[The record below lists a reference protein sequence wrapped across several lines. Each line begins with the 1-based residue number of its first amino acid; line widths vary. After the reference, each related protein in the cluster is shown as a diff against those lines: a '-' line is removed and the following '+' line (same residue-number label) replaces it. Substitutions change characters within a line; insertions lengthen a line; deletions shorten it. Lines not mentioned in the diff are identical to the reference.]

1 MTTAAH
7 THHHYSI
14 HERVTRALGADM
26 RLFYGFAIPMFAT
39 VGFIIALAI
48 SGQAWMVGAVVVFLL
63 ITVAVVVIG
72 LYGMLD
78 ESDEDEQAARR

>member
-1 MTTAAH
+1 MASAAH

-14 HERVTRALGADM
+14 HERITRAVGADV
-26 RLFYGFAIPMFAT
+26 RLFYGMAVPMFAT

-63 ITVAVVVIG
+63 ITLAVVVFG

-78 ESDEDEQAARR
+78 EDDDERST